1 MDKIDVVS
9 EAIATLGFPIFM
21 VVLLVYFM
29 YKMMSL
35 VYEMIVKS
43 KDEYLER
50 ENTLREE
57 AGTREEK
64 LMVGLNNQANIL
76 KEISMTLQSSNEI
89 NRELG
94 ETNKQLASKIDDIN
108 EKLINIDNKVDS
120 IINRK

>member
-1 MDKIDVVS
+1 MDKIDVIS
-9 EAIATLGFPIFM
+9 EAITTLGFPIFM
-21 VVLLVYFM
+21 VVLLIYFM
-29 YKMMSL
+29 YKLMSL

-64 LMVGLNNQANIL
+64 LMVGLNNQADIL
-76 KEISMTLQSSNEI
+76 KEISITLQSSNEI

-94 ETNKQLASKIDDIN
+94 ETNRELANKIDDIN
-108 EKLINIDNKVDS
+108 EKLINIDNKVDN

>member
-9 EAIATLGFPIFM
+9 DCIATLGFPIFM

-29 YKMMSL
+29 YKLMSL
-35 VYEMIVKS
+35 AYEMIVKS

-64 LMVGLNNQANIL
+64 LMIGLNNQADIL

-94 ETNKQLASKIDDIN
+94 ETNRELANKIDDIN
-108 EKLINIDNKVDS
+108 EKLINIDNKVDN
-120 IINRK
+120 IINKK

>member
-1 MDKIDVVS
+1 MDKIGVVS

-29 YKMMSL
+29 YRLMSL
-35 VYEMIVKS
+35 AYEMIIKS
-43 KDEYLER
+43 KNEYLER
-50 ENTLREE
+50 ENKLREE
-57 AGTREEK
+57 AGMREEK
-64 LMVGLNNQANIL
+64 LMVGLNNQADIL

-94 ETNKQLASKIDDIN
+94 ETNKQLANKIDDIN